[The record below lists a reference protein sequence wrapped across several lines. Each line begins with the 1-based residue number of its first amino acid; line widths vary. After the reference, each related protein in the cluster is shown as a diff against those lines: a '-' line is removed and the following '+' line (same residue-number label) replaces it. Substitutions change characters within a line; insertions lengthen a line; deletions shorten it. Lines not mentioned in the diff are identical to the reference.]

1 MIISWGAD
9 SDRLDRLEET
19 ARNFVILVQEM
30 HRVNARLDHAER
42 ELKEAREVIRWMD
55 EKSRDSWTA
64 SNRLSLADKARYDAV
79 IKSARG
85 GRTSPGSAD
94 RQREAHGMSP
104 RPGAEER
111 RRGPYISDHLAEML
125 GDN

>member
-1 MIISWGAD
+1 MIISWGD
-9 SDRLDRLEET
+9 DRDRLDRREET
-19 ARNFVILVQEM
+19 ARNFPILVDEIR
-30 HRVNARLDHAER
+30 RVNARLDGAER

-79 IKSARG
+79 IRSARG
-85 GRTSPGSAD
+85 GRTSATAAD
-94 RQREAHGMSP
+94 RQREALGMTP

-111 RRGPYISDHLAEML
+111 KRGPYISDHLAEML
-125 GDN
+125 DD